1 MNRSTLRF
9 LGFQHDR
16 LAAAGGSQAERD
28 RLLAKIDALADANRD
43 IRPRVGSTATIKRK
57 TPRGEFT
64 FDATITEVASADGFL
79 FVSWEDDA
87 GRFGNLEHGKP
98 AAYGDRL
105 VACAS

>member
-16 LAAAGGSQAERD
+16 LAAAGGSQVERD
-28 RLLAKIDALADANRD
+28 RLLAKIDALADAGRD
-43 IRPRVGSTATIKRK
+43 IRPRVGARATIKRK

-64 FDATITEVASADGFL
+64 FDATITSVTPADGFV
-79 FVSWEDDA
+79 FVSWEGDA
-87 GRFGNLEHGKP
+87 GRFGNLEHGK
-98 AAYGDRL
+98 ANAYGDRL